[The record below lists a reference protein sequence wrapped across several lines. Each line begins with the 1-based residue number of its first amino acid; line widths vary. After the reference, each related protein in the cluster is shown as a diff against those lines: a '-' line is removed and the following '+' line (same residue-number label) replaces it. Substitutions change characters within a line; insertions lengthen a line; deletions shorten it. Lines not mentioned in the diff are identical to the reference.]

1 MGYIPPL
8 HYSAY
13 HHYISQKNGY
23 VYTPFMFTEVQK
35 INRFKEHHKLHAK
48 KVSNHY
54 RKMKSD
60 VVFNSFQDASAQ
72 KVLSEL
78 TGIGRLINVLI

>member
-23 VYTPFMFTEVQK
+23 LHIPFMFTEVQK
-35 INRFKEHHKLHAK
+35 INRFKEDQKLYAK
-48 KVSNHY
+48 KVTNHY
-54 RKMKSD
+54 QKMKSD
-60 VVFNSFQDASAQ
+60 VVLNSLQDDTAQ
-72 KVLSEL
+72 KVISEL
-78 TGIGRLINVLI
+78 TGIGRMINVLI

>member
-1 MGYIPPL
+1 MGYIPPI

-13 HHYISQKNGY
+13 HHVISQKNR
-23 VYTPFMFTEVQK
+23 TIQIPFMFTEVQK
-35 INRFKEHHKLHAK
+35 INRFKEHQKLNAK

-54 RKMKSD
+54 QKMTSD
-60 VVFNSFQDASAQ
+60 VVLNSFQDDSAQ
-72 KVLSEL
+72 KVISEL

>member
-23 VYTPFMFTEVQK
+23 VHIPFMFTEVQK
-35 INRFKEHHKLHAK
+35 IKPFKEHLSLNAK
-48 KVSNHY
+48 KASNHY

-60 VVFNSFQDASAQ
+60 VVLNSLQDASAQ
-72 KVLSEL
+72 KVFSEL

>member
-23 VYTPFMFTEVQK
+23 LHIPFMFTEVQK
-35 INRFKEHHKLHAK
+35 INRFKEDQKLYAK
-48 KVSNHY
+48 KVSSHY
-54 RKMKSD
+54 QKMKSD
-60 VVFNSFQDASAQ
+60 VALNSLQDDSAQ
-72 KVLSEL
+72 KVISEL
-78 TGIGRLINVLI
+78 TGIGRLINLLI

>member
-23 VYTPFMFTEVQK
+23 LHIPFMFTEVQK
-35 INRFKEHHKLHAK
+35 INRFKEDQKLYAK

-54 RKMKSD
+54 QKMKSD
-60 VVFNSFQDASAQ
+60 VALNSLQDDTAQ
-72 KVLSEL
+72 KVISEL